1 MDSVL
6 AVGQCALAVGECVSP
21 FFGYAGGEAGITY
34 SRNWDVKKVLQN
46 KTKKLPEKPWRYAPT
61 KENQE
66 CS

>member
-6 AVGQCALAVGECVSP
+6 AVAECVLAVGECVRP
-21 FFGYAGGEAGITY
+21 FFGYAGGEPGIMY
-34 SRNWDVKKVLQN
+34 SRSCDVKKVLQN

-61 KENQE
+61 KGNQE